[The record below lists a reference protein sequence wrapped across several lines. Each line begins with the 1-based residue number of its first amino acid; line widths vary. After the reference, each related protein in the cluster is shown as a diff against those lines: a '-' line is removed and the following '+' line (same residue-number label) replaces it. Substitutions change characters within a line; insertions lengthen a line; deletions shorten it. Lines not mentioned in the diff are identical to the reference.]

1 MLSGEVTKPPTQTT
15 WKNKEFTSWQ
25 HRSSRVKWPSKPVG
39 WGGNKVH
46 KDPGYLCLFTP
57 QSFVLASSSG
67 GGGKVPAV
75 VQGIRP
81 GHSNS
86 LRKERDRLFLL
97 ICHRSL
103 SSEAPDRFQP
113 LPPTPCLTD
122 SLTRAR
128 VMGLRLANQCHPQN
142 LSWNQYH
149 LST

>member
-1 MLSGEVTKPPTQTT
+1 MFSGEVTKPPTQTT
-15 WKNKEFTSWQ
+15 WRNKEFTSWQ
-25 HRSSRVKWPSKPVG
+25 HRSSRVKQPSSRFVQ
-39 WGGNKVH
+39 GGATKSTKTQVIFVSSPHNL
-46 KDPGYLCLFTP
+46 LCWHRP
-57 QSFVLASSSG
+57 QGS
-67 GGGKVPAV
+67 GKVPAV
-75 VQGIRP
+75 VQGIKP

-86 LRKERDRLFLL
+86 LWKERDRLFLL

-103 SSEAPDRFQP
+103 SSEAPNRFQP

-128 VMGLRLANQCHPQN
+128 VTGLHLASQCHPQN